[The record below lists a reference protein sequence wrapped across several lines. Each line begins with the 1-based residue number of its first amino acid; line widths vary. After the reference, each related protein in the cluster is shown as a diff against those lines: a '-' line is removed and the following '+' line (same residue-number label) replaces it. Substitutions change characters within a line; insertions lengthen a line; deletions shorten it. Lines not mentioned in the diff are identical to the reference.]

1 MTNDAKR
8 FLYSLYL
15 PVFFI
20 LLLWIVKIAELV
32 LVLDFTEYGILPLQL
47 HGLKGIIAAP
57 LVHSSFSHLIA
68 NSIPLL
74 ILSTGIIYFYRD
86 IAYKVLLLIY
96 LISGFWVWLF
106 ARHAYH
112 IGASGLVYG
121 FASFLFFSGII
132 RKDNRMAA
140 LSFIVVFL
148 YGSMVWGI
156 FPLQPQ
162 ISWESHLMGAVVGGI
177 IAVYYRKEGPQ
188 PERYEWENEDDTDE
202 PGDDNVVNDKT
213 CGAAHDQEGNR
224 QADEKITINYDLKK

>member
-1 MTNDAKR
+1 M
-8 FLYSLYL
+8 
-15 PVFFI
+15 
-20 LLLWIVKIAELV
+20 WMVKISELV
-32 LVLDFTEYGILPLQL
+32 LGIEFFEYGIMPVSL
-47 HGLKGIIAAP
+47 HGLTGIITAP
-57 LVHSSFSHLIA
+57 LIHSSFGHLIA
-68 NSIPLL
+68 NSVPLL

-140 LSFIVVFL
+140 ISFIVVFL
-148 YGSMVWGI
+148 YGSMVWGV
-156 FPLQPQ
+156 FPIIPQ
-162 ISWESHLMGAVVGGI
+162 ISWESHLMGALVGAI

-188 PERYEWENEDDTDE
+188 PVRYEWEDEDVEDLNEDNSPANIPSGTITDMKVSDSE
-202 PGDDNVVNDKT
+202 GEDKS
-213 CGAAHDQEGNR
+213 
-224 QADEKITINYDLKK
+224 KINFELKK